1 MKRCAQTYA
10 RNTTDPP
17 RRWRDLGVQSW
28 GSSWGSDAKNL
39 SQKKT
44 HYIAPFV
51 NGFVIDGPS
60 GDNILIVTTESLL
73 IFDKYYERQATIQL
87 QDIFTGF
94 TSENLNLCCV

>member
-1 MKRCAQTYA
+1 MVRIQYYETGKQKFIINSQELA
-10 RNTTDPP
+10 DESF
-17 RRWRDLGVQSW
+17 DIVDDDDD
-28 GSSWGSDAKNL
+28 DAESQDL

-73 IFDKYYERQATIQL
+73 IFDKYYER
-87 QDIFTGF
+87 
-94 TSENLNLCCV
+94 

>member
-1 MKRCAQTYA
+1 M
-10 RNTTDPP
+10 
-17 RRWRDLGVQSW
+17 
-28 GSSWGSDAKNL
+28 
-39 SQKKT
+39 
-44 HYIAPFV
+44 

-73 IFDKYYERQATIQL
+73 IFDKYYESQATIQL